1 MSPEVWHCI
10 SPDRKPRLLWEAKAR
25 RKPEVQRQRVGRG
38 RRPTRMKLRSPPPT
52 PGALPAQPLLS
63 LNPSCCEASLQA
75 SGRVG
80 TDKDACFKAP
90 KGGRSQFGE
99 DGGALGRL
107 VQNSTNEYGEVTKP
121 TERWL
126 EPRHDIL
133 KHHPGPSEVTSL
145 RAKTARFYISILS
158 SKANTKFRVIRRPSK
173 VRALKYR

>member
-1 MSPEVWHCI
+1 MSE
-10 SPDRKPRLLWEAKAR
+10 K
-25 RKPEVQRQRVGRG
+25 
-38 RRPTRMKLRSPPPT
+38 
-52 PGALPAQPLLS
+52 
-63 LNPSCCEASLQA
+63 
-75 SGRVG
+75 VG

-145 RAKTARFYISILS
+145 RAKTARFDISIPS
-158 SKANTKFRVIRRPSK
+158 SKVNTKFRVIKRPSK
-173 VRALKYR
+173 VRALKYRWQGMTETPASFGFLQCRNEVFWGKESCGLKMIPEALKTCLLMVIHAVKRNPLRFESLLNFMSTRTAVNIT